1 MNKISIDYQKK
12 INDNLNKFN
21 NAINNNKI
29 EKDQIEKNFQDSI
42 NNLKQEKN
50 KLLEEKNKLNNE

>member
-29 EKDQIEKNFQDSI
+29 EKAQIEKNFQDSI